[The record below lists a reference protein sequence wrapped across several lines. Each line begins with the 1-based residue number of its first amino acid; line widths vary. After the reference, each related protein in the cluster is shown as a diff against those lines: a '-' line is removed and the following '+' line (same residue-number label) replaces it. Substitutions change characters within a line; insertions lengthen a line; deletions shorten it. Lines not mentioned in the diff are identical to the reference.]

1 MHLLLITINLTTDLE
16 KKILPNSC
24 LMNRHIKTKRTP
36 KEEEEEE
43 EEEEVSIESR
53 GQTTMIVYLC
63 IGMVGEGE

>member
-1 MHLLLITINLTTDLE
+1 
-16 KKILPNSC
+16 
-24 LMNRHIKTKRTP
+24 MNRHIKTKRTP
-36 KEEEEEE
+36 KE

>member
-1 MHLLLITINLTTDLE
+1 MHLLLITTNLNTDLE

-36 KEEEEEE
+36 KEG
-43 EEEEVSIESR
+43 EEEVSIESR

>member
-1 MHLLLITINLTTDLE
+1 MHLLLITTNLTTDLE

-24 LMNRHIKTKRTP
+24 LMNRHIKTKRTR
-36 KEEEEEE
+36 K

-53 GQTTMIVYLC
+53 GQITMIVYLC